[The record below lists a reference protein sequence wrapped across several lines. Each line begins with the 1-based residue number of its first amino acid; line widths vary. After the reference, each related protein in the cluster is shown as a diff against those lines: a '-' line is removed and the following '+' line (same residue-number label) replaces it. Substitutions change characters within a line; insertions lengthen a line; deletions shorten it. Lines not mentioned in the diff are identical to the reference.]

1 MVEQTHMNEL
11 TRIRTY
17 MLCKRSNGSVWSS
30 ITDANKS
37 TITNDDHTGS
47 EVSETSTGK
56 KDMSWPP
63 LTVCLHSLLCALF
76 LHSIQWQWQE
86 KKKLLLWKVRHLNRR
101 TTVAFQQGFEHV
113 LEGHK
118 HVMLLGTLQ
127 KHWWF
132 LSTIWLW
139 PIGTNKVHK
148 CRQQKTVTVHHANK
162 TTMFLIKNYIITK
175 WS

>member
-1 MVEQTHMNEL
+1 MNEL

-30 ITDANKS
+30 ITYANIS

-47 EVSETSTGK
+47 KVSETFSGQRICLDHHQLFVFTACYVLCSYTAYNYNGK
-56 KDMSWPP
+56 
-63 LTVCLHSLLCALF
+63 
-76 LHSIQWQWQE
+76 

-118 HVMLLGTLQ
+118 HVVLLGTLQ

-132 LSTIWLW
+132 LSTNWLW
-139 PIGTNKVHK
+139 PIGTNKIHK
-148 CRQQKTVTVHHANK
+148 CRQQKAVTVHHANK
-162 TTMFLIKNYIITK
+162 TTMFLIKNYIITN

>member
-86 KKKLLLWKVRHLNRR
+86 KKNFCCEKQDTWIEGLQLLSSRVLSMYLKDTNMWCCLVLCKSIGDFYQPTGCGQLGPTKFINADNRK
-101 TTVAFQQGFEHV
+101 Q
-113 LEGHK
+113 
-118 HVMLLGTLQ
+118 
-127 KHWWF
+127 
-132 LSTIWLW
+132 
-139 PIGTNKVHK
+139 
-148 CRQQKTVTVHHANK
+148 
-162 TTMFLIKNYIITK
+162 
-175 WS
+175 